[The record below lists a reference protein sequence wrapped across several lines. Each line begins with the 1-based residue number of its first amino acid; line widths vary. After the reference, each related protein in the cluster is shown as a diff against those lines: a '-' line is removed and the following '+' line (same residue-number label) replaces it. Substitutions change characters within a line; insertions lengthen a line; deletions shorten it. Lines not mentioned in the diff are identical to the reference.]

1 MTTKPSHKELEQR
14 IKELEK
20 EAVKLSQTEAQ
31 FAAIIHNSPIPTA
44 VGGSDGS
51 IIAFNEALEMLIGY
65 KRHEIHDVTEWAKKL
80 YPDQEYRT
88 FVWKNI
94 QMALNGQEQE
104 CTEFTIICKDGA
116 KKMIDF
122 RTSFFQDDLIIQ
134 MIDITKGK
142 QAEEAL
148 RDSEKRFHS
157 FLDNLGDIAYEA
169 DTSGNVTYANKMSEK
184 ITGIPLKNIIGKPFL
199 PLFAKESQETAI
211 DVYQKTLNG
220 KTKEYE
226 LVFTNGKICHFK
238 NEPLRKKNGN
248 IVGVFGIA
256 RDITD
261 RKRAEEALQRAQD
274 ELEQKVIER
283 TAELAKVNKQLE
295 KEIEN
300 RKQTETTLRKSEE
313 KYRLLIET
321 MNDGL
326 GIIDENG
333 LTTYVNNKFLEFL
346 GYSKDEIMGRP
357 AAIFFTKNNLR
368 IFKEQMKKRRKGER
382 KSYEIEFTGKEG
394 QQIPTLMSPQ
404 PIFDSKHNYKG
415 SFAVITDISAL
426 KQTEKA
432 LKEKEME
439 LEIKSSNL
447 EDVNTAL
454 RVLLDKREDDKARF
468 EENVLS
474 NVKELVEPYLEKLK
488 STGLDNRQ
496 ASYVNVLEYNLND
509 IVSPFSGK
517 LPFKFLNLSPSEIR
531 IANLVKQG
539 KNTKEIAELMNL
551 SRTTVATH
559 RRNIRKKLG
568 IGGKKAN
575 LRTHLLSVQ

>member
-1 MTTKPSHKELEQR
+1 
-14 IKELEK
+14 
-20 EAVKLSQTEAQ
+20 
-31 FAAIIHNSPIPTA
+31 
-44 VGGSDGS
+44 
-51 IIAFNEALEMLIGY
+51 
-65 KRHEIHDVTEWAKKL
+65 
-80 YPDQEYRT
+80 
-88 FVWKNI
+88 
-94 QMALNGQEQE
+94 
-104 CTEFTIICKDGA
+104 
-116 KKMIDF
+116 
-122 RTSFFQDDLIIQ
+122 
-134 MIDITKGK
+134 
-142 QAEEAL
+142 
-148 RDSEKRFHS
+148 
-157 FLDNLGDIAYEA
+157 
-169 DTSGNVTYANKMSEK
+169 
-184 ITGIPLKNIIGKPFL
+184 
-199 PLFAKESQETAI
+199 
-211 DVYQKTLNG
+211 
-220 KTKEYE
+220 
-226 LVFTNGKICHFK
+226 
-238 NEPLRKKNGN
+238 
-248 IVGVFGIA
+248 
-256 RDITD
+256 
-261 RKRAEEALQRAQD
+261 
-274 ELEQKVIER
+274 
-283 TAELAKVNKQLE
+283 
-295 KEIEN
+295 
-300 RKQTETTLRKSEE
+300 
-313 KYRLLIET
+313 
-321 MNDGL
+321 
-326 GIIDENG
+326 
-333 LTTYVNNKFLEFL
+333 
-346 GYSKDEIMGRP
+346 
-357 AAIFFTKNNLR
+357 
-368 IFKEQMKKRRKGER
+368 
-382 KSYEIEFTGKEG
+382 
-394 QQIPTLMSPQ
+394 MSPQ